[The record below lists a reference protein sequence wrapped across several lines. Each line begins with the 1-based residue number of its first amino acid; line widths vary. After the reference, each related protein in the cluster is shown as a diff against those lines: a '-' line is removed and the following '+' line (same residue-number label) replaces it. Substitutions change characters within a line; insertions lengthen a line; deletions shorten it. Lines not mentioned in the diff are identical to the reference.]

1 MSKRTL
7 FLIFALFLITF
18 VLLILAFYQPST
30 PKTVQKT
37 TTVEQPAGQTVL
49 SFENPSVST
58 PSSVFALN
66 YSLPVT
72 ISTGGNK
79 VTAVQLELQYDPN
92 ILTNIEVVPG
102 PFFAN
107 PQILL
112 NQIDIKVGRI
122 SYALGIGQNEK
133 ATTGSGTAVNIT
145 FSVKSK
151 LPEKTAIIFLPKTL
165 VTAEGINGSALK
177 RTNVGQ
183 FLVGISTSTPSSA
196 VNQ

>member
-1 MSKRTL
+1 
-7 FLIFALFLITF
+7 
-18 VLLILAFYQPST
+18 LILAFYQPST